1 VLWGA
6 DPRFDDR
13 RMNPGNFPSP
23 ERSGHADMQSRVQG
37 DERSARRGPVFAGD
51 DELYVIAMLQHEE
64 NQTKPVKGNSGPAV
78 IGN

>member
-1 VLWGA
+1 
-6 DPRFDDR
+6 
-13 RMNPGNFPSP
+13 MNPENFPPP

-37 DERSARRGPVFAGD
+37 DERSTRRGPVFAGDD

-64 NQTKPVKGNSGPAV
+64 NHEAGEGNSGPVV